1 MSHSILPTQEKWR
14 VRQEESRLKA
24 MQESIQ
30 RECEQ
35 QLKQL
40 AWERRMD

>member
-1 MSHSILPTQEKWR
+1 MCHSILPTQEKWR
-14 VRQEESRLKA
+14 VRQEESLLKA

-30 RECEQ
+30 CEREQ

-40 AWERRMD
+40 ARERRMD